1 MGGKLAKITVKPVL
15 RDHLWEK
22 EKVAYRRSSSRY
34 GERFQL
40 WLKCD
45 TWYC

>member
-22 EKVAYRRSSSRY
+22 EKVAYMT
-34 GERFQL
+34 GDL
-40 WLKCD
+40 LKEVQFI
-45 TWYC
+45 